1 MNETDETLYARYLRE
16 GDNEDLR
23 VLLER
28 HRERLTMFLYGYVQ
42 NMEDAEELML
52 DAFAAAAAGTTR
64 FSGRSSFKTWL
75 FSIGRHLALRR
86 LRRRSPRTEAFE
98 EQLAAEQTPET
109 ELLRQE
115 KYRQLYLAL
124 ERIHPDYRQALWLL
138 YFEELSHEEIARV
151 TGKSKKQVYN
161 CVTRGKAAL
170 RALLEDTE
178 NAKL

>member
-1 MNETDETLYARYLRE
+1 
-16 GDNEDLR
+16 
-23 VLLER
+23 
-28 HRERLTMFLYGYVQ
+28 
-42 NMEDAEELML
+42 MEDAEELML
-52 DAFAAAAAGTTR
+52 DAFAAAASGTTR

-86 LRRRSPRTEAFE
+86 LRKRATRTETLEAE
-98 EQLAAEQTPET
+98 TAVAEQTPET

-124 ERIHPDYRQALWLL
+124 ERIHPDYRQVLWLL

-161 CVTRGKAAL
+161 CAA
-170 RALLEDTE
+170 R
-178 NAKL
+178 

>member
-1 MNETDETLYARYLRE
+1 MQQTDEALYRLYLSEGDEDALRE
-16 GDNEDLR
+16 
-23 VLLER
+23 LLVR
-28 HRERLTMFLYGYVQ
+28 HRESLTLFLFGYVHD
-42 NMEDAEELML
+42 MGDAEELML

>member
-23 VLLER
+23 ILLER
-28 HRERLTMFLYGYVQ
+28 HRERLTLFLYGYVR

-52 DAFAAAAAGTTR
+52 DAFAAAASGTTR

-86 LRRRSPRTEAFE
+86 LRRRAPRTETFE

-124 ERIHPDYRQALWLL
+124 ERLRPDYRQALWLL

-178 NAKL
+178 YAKL

>member
-28 HRERLTMFLYGYVQ
+28 HRERLTLFLYGYVQ
-42 NMEDAEELML
+42 DMEDAEELML
-52 DAFAAAAAGTTR
+52 DAFAAAASGTTR

-86 LRRRSPRTEAFE
+86 LRGRPPRTETFE
-98 EQLAAEQTPET
+98 EQIAVEQTPET

-178 NAKL
+178 DAKL